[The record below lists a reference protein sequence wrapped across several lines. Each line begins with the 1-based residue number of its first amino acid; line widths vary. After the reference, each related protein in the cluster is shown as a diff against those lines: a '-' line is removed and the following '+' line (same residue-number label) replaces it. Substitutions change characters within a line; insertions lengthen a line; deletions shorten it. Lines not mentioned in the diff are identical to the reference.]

1 MRLFYTQEALAER
14 DAAFRWYQEQR
25 DGLGLSFLAHLEYLV
40 NNIADFPSSA
50 REYADGSRRA
60 VMRKF
65 PFVVVYTV
73 ESYAVV
79 ITAIFHT
86 SRNPVARER

>member
-1 MRLFYTQEALAER
+1 MRLFYTQEALEER
-14 DAAFRWYQEQR
+14 AAAFRWYQEQR
-25 DGLGLSFLAHLEYLV
+25 GGLGFSFLAHLEYLV
-40 NNIADFPSSA
+40 NNIVDFPSYA

-73 ESYAVV
+73 EGDAVV

-86 SRNPVARER
+86 SRKPVDLER

>member
-1 MRLFYTQEALAER
+1 MKLFYTQEALDER
-14 DAAFRWYQEQR
+14 SASFRWYQEQR

-40 NNIADFPSSA
+40 NNILDFPSSA

-65 PFVVVYTV
+65 PFVVVYTI
-73 ESYAVV
+73 EGDTVV
-79 ITAIFHT
+79 ITGIFHT
-86 SRNPVARER
+86 STNPVDLAR